1 MKLFMALNMHY
12 SLPELF
18 TKPEVTLS
26 LKRDKSS
33 VTPDLDQNVV
43 EFTID
48 IPDADIIN
56 QKEYVK
62 PTDLSPGFYDNGLN
76 WVFKGDPVKITNART
91 VVKARLPVIQDIPRV
106 SMLVVIDRDVLNL
119 PNWWCHSDVTA
130 AIERY
135 KPKWGAK
142 GYVFNKVGN
151 DKVRID
157 YVPITVNP
165 TAVTTLLTSLMAFAE
180 QTMEQLPTI
189 VTDHGSK
196 QDLLDL

>member
-33 VTPDLDQNVV
+33 VTPDLDQHVV
-43 EFTID
+43 ELTFDVPEKEIV
-48 IPDADIIN
+48 N
-56 QKEYVK
+56 QKEYIN
-62 PTDLSPGFYDNGLN
+62 PSELAPGLYDNGYQ
-76 WVFKGDPVKITNART
+76 WVFKGDPTKITNTRT
-91 VVKARLPVIQDIPRV
+91 VVKARLPVIEDIPRV
-106 SMLVVIDRDVLNL
+106 SIVAVIDRDVLNS
-119 PNWWCHSDVTA
+119 PNWWCHVDVNA
-130 AIERY
+130 ALERY

-151 DKVRID
+151 DKIRID

-165 TAVTTLLTSLMAFAE
+165 TAVATLLTSLMAFAE